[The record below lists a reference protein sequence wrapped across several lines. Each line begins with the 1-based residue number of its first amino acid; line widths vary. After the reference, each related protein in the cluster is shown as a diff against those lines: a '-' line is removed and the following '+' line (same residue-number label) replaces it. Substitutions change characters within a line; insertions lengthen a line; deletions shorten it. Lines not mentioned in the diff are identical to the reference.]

1 MSEVMSEEFVTI
13 TVDGRELQAPKGAM
27 LIEVTD
33 RADIKVPRFCY
44 HEKLAVAANCRMCLV
59 EVEKAPKPLPA
70 CATPVMDGMVVYT
83 RSDLAREAQK
93 SVMEFLLINHPL
105 DCPIC
110 DQGGECELQDVAMG
124 YGQDVS
130 EYVEGKRVVFD
141 KNIGPLI
148 ATELTRCIHCT
159 RCVRFGR
166 EIAGL
171 RELGMTGRGEN
182 ALISTFIE
190 QSVDSEMSGNVID
203 LCPVGALTAK
213 PSRYGARAWELVQH
227 ASVAPHD
234 CIGSNIF
241 VHTLR
246 GQVRRVVPRD
256 NEAINEVWIS
266 DRDRFSYEGLS
277 SEDRLTAP
285 MIRDDGVWIEAD
297 WDEALQLAANEIR
310 HALQS
315 AAGEEGD
322 AAADASAR
330 LAALITPSSTLEEMY
345 LLQKLMRALGSGS
358 IDHRLRQSDFSD
370 QDSAPV
376 MPWLGQDIANLEKLD
391 AALLIGSNT
400 RKEQPIANLRLRKAA
415 VSNQAQISCIN
426 TRSFEFNFPVAN
438 DIAIAQQQLAYE
450 LAAVAAAAFSASGQ
464 TAPAYI
470 ADAVAKATPGET
482 HKRIVQQ
489 LQQGE
494 NTTVLLG
501 SQAAMHPSF
510 AAIRALAEA
519 VASQTDSIFG
529 YLSEGANS
537 AGAWLAGAVPHRGPC
552 NDADAIKGMNVSDW
566 AETTPAAAIV
576 VNVEPEHDVANSRQ
590 LIDALTAATS
600 VVAITAFKSPALED
614 VASVMLPAAAFTET
628 SGTFVNAEG
637 AMQSFRGANNPPGE
651 ARPGWKILRVLGNLL
666 QLDGF
671 DYVSSEQVRDELRAA
686 SETIELS
693 NAISDAPKIALHAVD
708 GVLMRAAEVPI
719 YATDALVRRA
729 SSLQQTRDAVDLAV
743 SMHPNDARRL
753 ELDDEITS
761 VTVKQ
766 GDASAILK
774 LIVDESV
781 PAGSV
786 WIPAAV
792 KGSELLGAPFGEVV
806 IEKV

>member
-1 MSEVMSEEFVTI
+1 
-13 TVDGRELQAPKGAM
+13 
-27 LIEVTD
+27 
-33 RADIKVPRFCY
+33 
-44 HEKLAVAANCRMCLV
+44 
-59 EVEKAPKPLPA
+59 
-70 CATPVMDGMVVYT
+70 MDGMVVYT
-83 RSDLAREAQK
+83 QSARAREAQQ

-141 KNIGPLI
+141 KSIGPLI

-190 QSVDSEMSGNVID
+190 QSVDSELSGNVID

-213 PSRYGARAWELVQH
+213 PSRYGARSWELVQH
-227 ASVAPHD
+227 ASIAPHD
-234 CIGSNIF
+234 CIGSNVY

-246 GQVRRVVPRD
+246 GEVRRVVPRD

-266 DRDRFSYEGLS
+266 DRDRFSYEGLDS
-277 SEDRLTAP
+277 DDRLTAP
-285 MIRDDGVWIEAD
+285 RIRENGEWVEAD
-297 WDEALQLAANEIR
+297 WDEALQMAANEIV
-310 HALQS
+310 HALK
-315 AAGEEGD
+315 AAASDEEGEAGD
-322 AAADASAR
+322 HSSK
-330 LAALITPSSTLEEMY
+330 LAALISPSSTLEEMF
-345 LLQKLMRALGSGS
+345 LLQKLMRSLGSGS

-370 QDSAPV
+370 QEMAPII
-376 MPWLGQDIANLEKLD
+376 PWLGQDIANLENIN

-400 RKEQPIANLRLRKAA
+400 RKEQPMANHRLRKAA
-415 VSNQAQISCIN
+415 VNKQAQISFIN
-426 TRSFEFNFPVAN
+426 PRAFDSNFPVASN
-438 DIAIAQQQLAYE
+438 IAVAQQRLPQE
-450 LAAVAAAAFSASGQ
+450 LAAVAAAAYAASGN
-464 TAPAYI
+464 PVPSYI
-470 ADAVAKATPGET
+470 ADAVAKVTPDQT
-482 HKRIVQQ
+482 HKAIVQQ

-501 SQAAMHPSF
+501 SLAAMHPSF

-519 VASQTDSIFG
+519 IAAQTDSIFG

-552 NDADAIKGMNVSDW
+552 KGADAVKGLAVADW
-566 AETTPAAAIV
+566 AEKTPTTAIL
-576 VNVEPEHDVANSRQ
+576 VNIEPEHDVAHSQQ
-590 LIDALTAATS
+590 LVDALNRASS
-600 VVAITAFKSPALED
+600 VIAVTAFKSPALEA

-637 AMQSFRGANNPPGE
+637 VMQSFNGANPPPGE

-666 QLDGF
+666 EQEGF
-671 DYVSSEQVRDELRAA
+671 DYVSSEQVRDELRTACEQIEFDNSVSEVPLVTLTAA
-686 SETIELS
+686 GDT
-693 NAISDAPKIALHAVD
+693 
-708 GVLMRAAEVPI
+708 LMRAAEVPI

-729 SSLQQTRDAVDLAV
+729 ASLQQTRDVVELAA
-743 SMHPNDARRL
+743 SMHPDDARRL
-753 ELDDEITS
+753 GFDDEISS

-766 GDASAILK
+766 GEASAILK
-774 LIVDESV
+774 LIIDESV

-792 KGSELLGAPFGEVV
+792 TGSELLGDPFGEVV

>member
-1 MSEVMSEEFVTI
+1 MSEASNTEFVTI

-33 RADIKVPRFCY
+33 KANIKVPRFCY

-83 RSDLAREAQK
+83 QSARAREAQE

-141 KNIGPLI
+141 KSIGPLI

-190 QSVDSEMSGNVID
+190 QSVDSELSGNVID

-213 PSRYGARAWELVQH
+213 PSRYGARSWELVQH
-227 ASVAPHD
+227 ASIAPHD
-234 CIGSNIF
+234 CIGSNVY

-246 GQVRRVVPRD
+246 GEVRRVVPRD

-266 DRDRFSYEGLS
+266 DRDRFSYEGLDS
-277 SEDRLTAP
+277 DDRLTAP
-285 MIRDDGVWIEAD
+285 MIRENGEWVEAD
-297 WDEALQLAANEIR
+297 WDEALQMAANEIGR
-310 HALQS
+310 ALK
-315 AAGEEGD
+315 AATSDEQGEARD
-322 AAADASAR
+322 HSSR
-330 LAALITPSSTLEEMY
+330 LAALISPSSTLEEMY
-345 LLQKLMRALGSGS
+345 LLQKLMRSLGSGS

-370 QDSAPV
+370 QDVAPV
-376 MPWLGQDIANLEKLD
+376 MPWLGQDIANLENIN

-400 RKEQPIANLRLRKAA
+400 RKEQPMANHRLRKAA
-415 VSNQAQISCIN
+415 VNGQAQISFIN
-426 TRSFEFNFPVAN
+426 PRAFDINFPVASN
-438 DIAIAQQQLAYE
+438 IAIAQQRLPHE
-450 LAAVAAAAFSASGQ
+450 LAAVAAAAFAVTGN
-464 TAPAYI
+464 TVPAYI
-470 ADAVAKATPGET
+470 ADAVAKATPDQT
-482 HKRIVQQ
+482 HKTIVQQ

-494 NTTVLLG
+494 NSTVLLG
-501 SQAAMHPSF
+501 SLAAMHPSF

-519 VASQTDSIFG
+519 IAVQTDSIFG
-529 YLSEGANS
+529 YLSDGANS

-552 NDADAIKGMNVSDW
+552 NVADAVKGLTIADW
-566 AETTPAAAIV
+566 SENAPTAAILF
-576 VNVEPEHDVANSRQ
+576 NVEPEHDVAQSQQ
-590 LIDALTAATS
+590 LVDALNRASS
-600 VVAITAFKSPALED
+600 VIAVTAFRSPALED

-637 AMQSFRGANNPPGE
+637 VMQSFNGANQPPGE

-666 QLDGF
+666 EQEGF
-671 DYVSSEQVRDELRAA
+671 DYISSEQVRDELRIAC
-686 SETIELS
+686 EQIEFDNSL
-693 NAISDAPKIALHAVD
+693 SDAPLVTLTAA
-708 GVLMRAAEVPI
+708 GNTLMRAAEVPI

-729 SSLQQTRDAVDLAV
+729 ASLQQTRDAVDLAA
-743 SMHPNDARRL
+743 SMHPDDARRL
-753 ELDDEITS
+753 GLDDEITS

-766 GDASAILK
+766 GEASAILK
-774 LIVDESV
+774 LIIDESV

-792 KGSELLGAPFGEVV
+792 KGSELLGDPFGEVT